1 MEVGIRVFRH
11 VIVEDNVDS
20 LDVHPPTKEIRSH
33 QDTLAEALK
42 CLVLGKPA
50 KNKKTSKITF
60 FRRKQ
65 ISM

>member
-20 LDVHPPTKEIRSH
+20 LDVHPPTKEIRGH

-42 CLVLGKPA
+42 CLVLGKPV
-50 KNKKTSKITF
+50 KNKTSKITF